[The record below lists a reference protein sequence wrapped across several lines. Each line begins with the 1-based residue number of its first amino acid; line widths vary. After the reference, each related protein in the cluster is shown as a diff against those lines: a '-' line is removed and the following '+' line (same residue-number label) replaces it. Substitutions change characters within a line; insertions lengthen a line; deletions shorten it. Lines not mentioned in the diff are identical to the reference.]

1 MVINIKILLL
11 ICALLISSKSKSE
24 ELWDSV
30 NYDMSFSEL
39 SSLYSLKEA
48 SDHFIPHYR
57 DYFGDSVLFQGVS
70 FKPRFILIS
79 DKVKEVELINQNPI
93 SDVPRKYKEFISYYE
108 NNYGA
113 YDNHI
118 EYSEKHEIYEW
129 KIKKV
134 TIHLTRKGNRK
145 KQPIIL
151 IRFTHEQP
159 SKP

>member
-1 MVINIKILLL
+1 MVANIKILLL
-11 ICALLISSKSKSE
+11 ICALLISSKSQSE
-24 ELWDSV
+24 ELWNSV
-30 NYDMSFSEL
+30 NYDMSFNEL
-39 SSLYSLKEA
+39 ESLYSLKEV

-57 DYFGDSVLFQGVS
+57 DYFGELVLFQGVS

-79 DKVKEVELINQNPI
+79 DKVKEVELTNEYSI
-93 SDVPRKYKEFISYYE
+93 SDVPRQYKEFISYYE

-113 YDNHI
+113 YDKHTK
-118 EYSEKHEIYEW
+118 YSEKHEIYEW
-129 KIKKV
+129 KVEKV

-159 SKP
+159 SKL